1 MAVPTDPGGMTT
13 RKRRHIDVCLDDRV
27 AYSGVTTGLERY
39 CLPYNA
45 LTQTSL
51 AHIDL
56 STEFLGAS
64 LRAPILIGAM
74 TGGAELSG
82 TINRNLAAA
91 AQRLGVGMML
101 GSQRIMLDSAL
112 GEEAASSFT
121 VRGVAPD
128 VLLFGNIGL
137 SQLTV
142 AAVDDIS
149 NALKRVGAD
158 VLAVHANPL
167 QEAVQRNGDSDFAG
181 SIDRLRE
188 VAGALEYPVLLK
200 EVGHGIGASAVA
212 ELTGPSGEPPVAAI
226 DVAGAGGTSWSRVE
240 QLVRVRRAALSR
252 LSRLG
257 DTHSTGDRGGA
268 GGAAH
273 YPAGHLRR
281 YSHRHGRGQSA
292 GVGRRRGRDRASA
305 ARCGDRLFWRRNR
318 LAAAVHRRAGNL
330 PARCRG
336 GRSSGP
342 ARYRRDTDAVSTGDW
357 RPQLRRV
364 NQAGSVCFV
373 GLLFTVARA
382 VVDLACC
389 ATSSLSNFDIAA
401 IIAVNTR

>member
-27 AYSGVTTGLERY
+27 AYSRVTTGLERY

-64 LRAPILIGAM
+64 LQAPILIGAM
-74 TGGAELSG
+74 TGGADLSG

-101 GSQRIMLDSAL
+101 GSQRIMLGSAL
-112 GEEAASSFT
+112 GEAAASSFT
-121 VRGVAPD
+121 VRDVAPD

-167 QEAVQRNGDSDFAG
+167 KRYDTFSEFLFALRNPELIYGPYN
-181 SIDRLRE
+181 R
-188 VAGALEYPVLLK
+188 V
-200 EVGHGIGASAVA
+200 GIG
-212 ELTGPSGEPPVAAI
+212 
-226 DVAGAGGTSWSRVE
+226 
-240 QLVRVRRAALSR
+240 VR
-252 LSRLG
+252 
-257 DTHSTGDRGGA
+257 
-268 GGAAH
+268 
-273 YPAGHLRR
+273 YEWN
-281 YSHRHGRGQSA
+281 RHDCA
-292 GVGRRRGRDRASA
+292 
-305 ARCGDRLFWRRNR
+305 N
-318 LAAAVHRRAGNL
+318 H
-330 PARCRG
+330 
-336 GRSSGP
+336 
-342 ARYRRDTDAVSTGDW
+342 
-357 RPQLRRV
+357 
-364 NQAGSVCFV
+364 
-373 GLLFTVARA
+373 
-382 VVDLACC
+382 VD
-389 ATSSLSNFDIAA
+389 DI
-401 IIAVNTR
+401 V